1 MNIRLIE
8 EPDAEAFLNL
18 QQQLDNET
26 EFMMYEPGERDMD
39 LEYRKKSVKQY
50 IEDPGTAVW
59 VLENESRLVGFL
71 GAFGNKPR
79 RIQHRVYLVI
89 GILQEAAGQGYGTKL
104 FEKLDN
110 WAKDN
115 GIHRLELT
123 VMAHNEAGIA
133 LYKKMGFEVEGT
145 KRDSILVKGKYVD
158 EFYMAKL
165 M

>member
-8 EPDAEAFLNL
+8 ETDAEVFLIL
-18 QQQLDNET
+18 QQQLDSET
-26 EFMMYEPGERDMD
+26 EFMMFEPGERDMD

-50 IEDPGTAVW
+50 IEDPRTAVW
-59 VLENESRLVGFL
+59 VIEKENRLVGFL

-79 RIQHRVYLVI
+79 RIQNRVYLVI
-89 GILQEAAGQGYGTKL
+89 GILQEATGQGYGTQL
-104 FEKLDN
+104 FEKLN
-110 WAKDN
+110 SWAREN
-115 GIHRLELT
+115 NIHRLELT

-145 KRDSILVKGKYVD
+145 KRDSMLVNGKYVD

-165 M
+165 L